1 MKRFILYFTILNVFV
16 ALVVYFSIDIRESFD
31 VPQSYVVFDQEQ
43 TLLGAKIAS
52 DEQWR
57 FPLIDS
63 LPDNYKKALLCF
75 EDKRYY
81 QHPGVDL
88 FSITRAIK
96 SNIQAKK
103 VVSGAS
109 TITMQLMRLSRNK
122 KSRSLKQKMIESYL
136 AIIYNLKYD
145 KETVLR
151 YYASNAPF
159 GGNVVGA
166 ETAAWRYFGRSVH
179 DLSWAESAT
188 LAVLP
193 NSPSLMHPG
202 KNRKALQDKRNRLL
216 KKLNESG
223 VIDELE
229 YQLAINEKLP
239 LAPKDLPRLASHYV
253 EECFKNRDGEYK
265 LVSTIDSKIQK
276 NAIDILS
283 LHEGYNTTKGI
294 QNASIIIRDTKT
306 GEIISYLGNNRG
318 DVRDKYN
325 NMATTPR
332 STGSIL
338 KPLLYAFSMNE
349 GRLGPKQ
356 LISDVPIHLDGF
368 QPKNYDKNYRGLV
381 PANEAL
387 SKSLNIPFVLMLK
400 EYGVDRFLDRLQE
413 AGFTTINQN
422 ADHYGLSLILGG
434 AEITLEELTMA
445 YAKLGQIAIDSN
457 QSNDWLHSST
467 VYHMIEAM
475 TELQRPNEENFWE
488 SFGSGK
494 KIAWKTG
501 TSYGHRDA
509 WAIGLTPEYTIGVW
523 VGNSDGEARPEIIG
537 SSLAGPI
544 LFDLV
549 HSLPTVSSFK
559 EPLKN
564 LKPMMVCKKSGLK
577 STDACIE
584 TEQAW
589 LSPTLAQMNQCA
601 YHQKVWLDESKSF
614 LVNVECDESMVD
626 TSWFVVPPKE
636 ALHLKTFDP
645 SYEPLPQLH
654 ASCSHQNSSGK
665 QGGKYI
671 DIVYPQPKS
680 SFVIPKNL
688 KEEKE
693 NIVCEVAHQFPSSR
707 IYWHID
713 DEYVGM
719 TQEFHKIPIEPGIGK
734 HTLYVID
741 DQGRYDETVF
751 EVLK

>member
-1 MKRFILYFTILNVFV
+1 MKRFIKYFIILNVFL
-16 ALVVYFSIDIRESFD
+16 AIIVYLSIDIKNSFD
-31 VPQSYVVFDQEQ
+31 VPQSFVVFDEEQ

-57 FPLIDS
+57 FPLIDDV
-63 LPDNYKKALLCF
+63 PNNYKEALLCF
-75 EDKRYY
+75 EDKRFYD
-81 QHPGVDL
+81 HPGVDL
-88 FSITRAIK
+88 ISITRAMK
-96 SNIQAKK
+96 SNIRAKK
-103 VVSGAS
+103 IVSGAS
-109 TITMQLMRLSRNK
+109 TITMQLMRLGRNK
-122 KSRSLKQKMIESYL
+122 NSRSVKQKIIESYL
-136 AIIYNLKYD
+136 ALLYSLKYD
-145 KETVLR
+145 KETILR
-151 YYASNAPF
+151 YYVTNAPF

-166 ETAAWRYFGRSVH
+166 ETAAWRYFGRSVY

-193 NSPSLMHPG
+193 NSPALMHPG
-202 KNRKALQDKRNRLL
+202 KNRKALKDKRNRLL
-216 KKLNESG
+216 KKLNEQG
-223 VIDELE
+223 TIDSTE
-229 YQLAINEKLP
+229 YQLAIRENLP
-239 LAPKDLPRLASHYV
+239 LAPKDLPRIASHYV
-253 EECFKNRDGEYK
+253 EEQFRKREDSYK
-265 LVSTIDSKIQK
+265 LISTIDAKIQK
-276 NAIDILS
+276 NALDILS

-306 GEIISYLGNNRG
+306 GEILSYIGNNRG
-318 DVRDKYN
+318 DIRDKYN
-325 NMATTPR
+325 NMANTQR

-338 KPLLYAFSMNE
+338 KPLLYACSMNE
-349 GRLGPKQ
+349 GMLAPKQ

-368 QPKNYDKNYRGLV
+368 QPKNYDKNYRGLI

-400 EYGVDRFLDRLQE
+400 EYGVNRFLDRLKE
-413 AGFTTINQN
+413 FGFSTINKS

-434 AEITLEELTMA
+434 AEITLEELTLA
-445 YAKLGQIAIDSN
+445 YAKLGKIAVEGN
-457 QSNDWLHSST
+457 RENDMLHSST
-467 VYHMIEAM
+467 IYHMIEAM

-549 HSLPTVSSFK
+549 HSLPKVSSFK

-577 STDACIE
+577 STSACIDI
-584 TEQAW
+584 EQAW
-589 LSPTLAQMNQCA
+589 LSPKLAQMGQCSF
-601 YHQKVWLDESKSF
+601 HQHVWLDESRSY
-614 LVNVECDESMVD
+614 LVNVECIETMHD

-636 ALHLKTFDP
+636 ALHLKAFDP
-645 SYEPLPQLH
+645 SYEPLPQMH
-654 ASCSHQNSSGK
+654 ADCIDQSGE
-665 QGGKYI
+665 KYI

-693 NIVCEVAHQFPSSR
+693 NIVCEVAHQFPSSK

-713 DEYVGM
+713 NKYVGM
-719 TQEFHKIPIEPGIGK
+719 TEEFHKIPIEPGIGK

-741 DQGRYDETVF
+741 EQGRYDETVF

>member
-1 MKRFILYFTILNVFV
+1 MKRILKYIILVNVLIAFCV
-16 ALVVYFSIDIRESFD
+16 FLRIDVQERFD
-31 VPQSYVVFDQEQ
+31 VPQSFVVYDQEQ
-43 TLLGAKIAS
+43 NLLGAKIAT

-63 LPDNYKKALLCF
+63 IPENYELALLSF

-81 QHPGVDL
+81 QHAGVDIW
-88 FSITRAIK
+88 SIFRAIR
-96 SNIQAKK
+96 SNIKAKK
-103 VVSGAS
+103 IVSGAS
-109 TITMQLMRLSRNK
+109 TITMQLMRLSRK
-122 KSRSLKQKMIESYL
+122 KSSRSIKQKMIESYL
-136 AIIYNLKYD
+136 ALLFNLKYD
-145 KETVLR
+145 KETILR
-151 YYASNAPF
+151 YYVSNAPF
-159 GGNVVGA
+159 GGNVVGV

-193 NSPSLMHPG
+193 NSPALIHPG
-202 KNRKALQDKRNRLL
+202 KNRQALKIKRNKLL
-216 KKLNESG
+216 GKLLSEGTLDS
-223 VIDELE
+223 IE
-229 YQLAINEKLP
+229 YKLAIHEELP
-239 LAPKDLPRLASHYV
+239 LAPKDLPRHASHFV
-253 EECFKNRDGEYK
+253 EECFKRKNDTYK
-265 LVSTIDSKIQK
+265 FISDIDLSIQK
-276 NAIDILS
+276 NAREIVS
-283 LHEGYNTTKGI
+283 LHEAYNTSKGI
-294 QNASIIIRDTKT
+294 QNASIIIRETKT
-306 GEIISYLGNNRG
+306 GKILSYIGNNNG
-318 DVRDKYN
+318 EVRDKYN
-325 NMATTPR
+325 NMCITPR

-338 KPLLYAFSMNE
+338 KPLLYACSMNE
-349 GRLGPKQ
+349 GLLAPKE
-356 LISDVPIHLDGF
+356 LISDVPIQLDGF

-400 EYGVDRFLDRLQE
+400 EYGVDRFIDRLRE
-413 AGFTTINQN
+413 FGFSTINDN

-434 AEITLEELTMA
+434 AEVNLEELTMA
-445 YAKLGQIAIDSN
+445 YAQLGKIAVSPDKNKDII
-457 QSNDWLHSST
+457 HAST
-467 VYHMIEAM
+467 VYHMVEAM

-488 SFGSGK
+488 QFGSGK

-549 HSLPTVSSFK
+549 H
-559 EPLKN
+559 
-564 LKPMMVCKKSGLK
+564 KKSGLK
-577 STDACIE
+577 STSACIHE
-584 TEQAW
+584 EEAW
-589 LSPTLAQMNQCA
+589 LSPTLAQMGQCS
-601 YHQKVWLDESKSF
+601 YHQKVWLDDSRKY
-614 LVNVECDESMVD
+614 LVNIECADEIID

-636 ALHLKTFDP
+636 AIHFKTFDT
-645 SYEPLPQLH
+645 SYEPLPEMH
-654 ASCSHQNSSGK
+654 ANCIAQSGD
-665 QGGKYI
+665 KYI
-671 DIVYPQPKS
+671 DIVYPQAKS

-707 IYWHID
+707 IYWHMD
-713 DEYVGM
+713 DEYIGM
-719 TQEFHKIPIEPGIGK
+719 TEEFHKIPIKPGIGR

-741 DQGRYDETVF
+741 EQGRYDEAVF